1 MNTIDRRRAVAR
13 IIFLLIL
20 IISLL
25 IGGLVWLD
33 FLGIIDG
40 KERLAPI
47 IALFSTQS
55 RGDTEQ
61 LDSPLLLDA
70 DRLSKERQS
79 IAIERR
85 DIERTHE
92 ELDLREA
99 RIRQMESEVLEK
111 ETFLEERQNSLI
123 EAIRQYDNK
132 VAQLEQS
139 ARYMMR
145 MPPEDAVAIMN
156 EYDLKNLV
164 DLLRTSERIAQ
175 EAGEESLVAYWLS
188 LMSDRQRAAE
198 IQRLMVEKPGPDL
211 NG

>member
-156 EYDLKNLV
+156 EYELKNLV

>member
-1 MNTIDRRRAVAR
+1 VAR

-25 IGGLVWLD
+25 IGGLIWLD
-33 FLGIIDG
+33 FLGIIEG
-40 KERLAPI
+40 RERLNSI
-47 IALFSTQS
+47 TALFSTRS
-55 RGDTEQ
+55 RGTLDQ

-70 DRLSKERQS
+70 DRLNKERQF
-79 IAIERR
+79 IVIERR
-85 DIERTHE
+85 KIERSHE

-99 RIRQMESEVLEK
+99 RIRQMESEMLEK

-139 ARYMMR
+139 ARYMMG

-156 EYDLKNLV
+156 EYDLKDLV

-175 EAGEESLVAYWLS
+175 EAGEESLVAHWLS
-188 LMSDRQRAAE
+188 LMTDRQRAAE
-198 IQRLMVEKPGPDL
+198 IQRLMVEKPGFDL

>member
-1 MNTIDRRRAVAR
+1 MAR

-156 EYDLKNLV
+156 EYELKNLV